1 MFWFFF
7 TKSGFTLYETL
18 FLGILSLDSQHRKQR
33 GKEKKRKTKDE
44 LKKELISS
52 LGEDDVVGNR
62 EMNERE
68 KGINKSQDA
77 ITVVRGYETIIIISL

>member
-1 MFWFFF
+1 MFWFLF

-33 GKEKKRKTKDE
+33 GKEKKRKTKDK
-44 LKKELISS
+44 LKKELIS
-52 LGEDDVVGNR
+52 LLVEDDVVGSK

-68 KGINKSQDA
+68 RGINKFEDA
-77 ITVVRGYETIIIISL
+77 IPVVRGYETIVIISL

>member
-1 MFWFFF
+1 M
-7 TKSGFTLYETL
+7 YETL